1 MDWPRHKP
9 TLRTDPS
16 MVQRRGFENR
26 ASDKRHGRLVCVP
39 VRYADDFI
47 VGAPEGP
54 EAQQVAEREKAV
66 LARHLKATFGL
77 ELSPSKT
84 LVTPVTSSMP
94 FLGHIIKAR
103 LHRGKPGYEHGPGA
117 EGAHA
122 TAATYDQRALRPTHT
137 RPKPQRSTRKAQSH
151 PTRVGLLLSARL
163 GAKRVSISIDHY
175 VWNSILA
182 TLKELARRFAWR
194 KPSGRMLRWRD
205 SNQYCFRAS
214 TIRVAPYRMAWMPP
228 SHLSSTSMES
238 PVR

>member
-1 MDWPRHKP
+1 
-9 TLRTDPS
+9 
-16 MVQRRGFENR
+16 MVQRRAFENR

-47 VGAPEGP
+47 VLVSAPEGP
-54 EAQQVAEREKAV
+54 EGQQVAEREKAE

-103 LHRGKPGYEHGPGA
+103 LHHGKRWVMSTVLVPKARTQRLRRTIKELFDRRTLGRSLKDRLAKLNLILRGWGYFYR
-117 EGAHA
+117 HA
-122 TAATYDQRALRPTHT
+122 WC
-137 RPKPQRSTRKAQSH
+137 
-151 PTRVGLLLSARL
+151 
-163 GAKRVSISIDHY
+163 AKRVFVSIDHY
-175 VWNSILA
+175 VWNSILRWLRKKHPHA
-182 TLKELARRFAWR
+182 TMKELARRFAWR

-205 SNQYCFRAS
+205 SNQYCFRPS

-228 SHLSSTSMES
+228 SPFSSTSMES